1 MPVLSLC
8 MIVKNEEEYLRES
21 LDSVKDI
28 ADEIVLVDTGSTDN
42 TIKIAEMYNAK
53 VYNYDWTDDF
63 AAARNYALGKTTG
76 NWVLCLNADERLSD
90 QSIHELKNIISCKE
104 IAGFYCTV
112 KSLIQDESGDSSVRD
127 VRLFTNSPHIKFTG
141 RVYEQIVP
149 SLTENDYK
157 ILPSQISINNYG
169 NCSNSN
175 DKKSKAERNLSL
187 LLKEYEA
194 TKSAYYAFQLAQK
207 YLLLE
212 NDESASSFFRMA
224 SESPKLDKHFRA
236 YSFYSLAKISFKNR
250 KIQEAEKF
258 IIHATKI
265 DDKQPCTFFLASEIS
280 LQKGELITAE
290 DRCKRAYILN
300 QALRLKAID
309 STISFS
315 LDPEKIIYYG
325 LILSLRSRN
334 NLNYGF
340 YQKELFALFAS
351 QTGMEDSS
359 ISVAVQ
365 KVFGSSS
372 LTNLDAEIILKLIN
386 KNNLSFYVYMLG
398 INPYKQQVMI
408 LVEQLLN
415 TFPDSVDVMQLY
427 ARMLEK
433 FGKVEEAVSVME
445 SIIEG
450 NKTDAT
456 VFFYLIS
463 FYLKQGKDD
472 KIKPLV
478 LQLERYF
485 SHIPD
490 VMTRVRTLKRKLL
503 MLTSVPL

>member
-8 MIVKNEEEYLRES
+8 MIVKDEELHLRNC
-21 LDSVKDI
+21 LDSVKDV
-28 ADEIVLVDTGSTDN
+28 ADEIVLVDTGSADG
-42 TIKIAEMYNAK
+42 TIKIAEEYGAK
-53 VYNYDWTDDF
+53 IYNYEWVNDF
-63 AAARNYALGKTTG
+63 SAARNFALGKTTG
-76 NWVLCLNADERLSD
+76 NWVLCLDADEQLSD
-90 QSIHELKNIISCKE
+90 QSIHELKKIISSNE
-104 IAGFYCTV
+104 VAGYYCTV
-112 KSLIQDESGDSSVRD
+112 KSLIQEENSDSSVRD
-127 VRLFTNSPHIKFTG
+127 VRLFANSLHIKFSG

-149 SLTENDYK
+149 SLIENDYK
-157 ILPSQISINNYG
+157 ILSSQIIINNYDD
-169 NCSNSN
+169 CSNGEG
-175 DKKSKAERNLSL
+175 KKTKAERNLSL

-194 TKSAYYAFQLAQK
+194 TKSAYYAFQLAQT

-212 NDESASSFFRMA
+212 NDENASLFFRIA
-224 SESPKLDKHFRA
+224 SESPKLDKHYRA
-236 YSFYSLAKISFKNR
+236 YSYSSLAKISFKNR

-265 DDKQPCTFFLASEIS
+265 DDKQPITFFLASEI
-280 LQKGELITAE
+280 LLYKGELIIAE

-300 QALRLKAID
+300 QALRMKAID
-309 STISFS
+309 STLSFA

-340 YQKELFALFAS
+340 YQKELFALVAS

-372 LTNLDAEIILKLIN
+372 LTNEDAEIILKLIN

-398 INPYKQQVMI
+398 VNPYKQQVMAI
-408 LVEQLLN
+408 VEQLL
-415 TFPDSVDVMQLY
+415 TRFSDSVDVLKLY
-427 ARMLEK
+427 ARMLEES
-433 FGKVEEAVSVME
+433 GKVEEAVSVME

-463 FYLKQGKDD
+463 FYLKQGKDE

>member
-8 MIVKNEEEYLRES
+8 MIVKDDELHLRNC

-28 ADEIVLVDTGSTDN
+28 ADEIVLVDTGSADG
-42 TIKIAEMYNAK
+42 TIEIAEEYGAK
-53 VYNYDWTDDF
+53 IFNFEWADDF
-63 AAARNYALGKTTG
+63 SAARNFALGKTTG
-76 NWVLCLNADERLSD
+76 NWVLCLNAEEQLSN
-90 QSIHELKNIISCKE
+90 QSIHELKNIISGKE
-104 IAGFYCTV
+104 VAGFYCTV
-112 KSLIQDESGDSSVRD
+112 KSSIQDESGDSSVRD
-127 VRLFTNSPHIKFTG
+127 VRLFANSPHIKFSG

-149 SLTENDYK
+149 SLIENDYK
-157 ILPSQISINNYG
+157 ILSSQIIINNYC
-169 NCSNSN
+169 NCSNCS
-175 DKKSKAERNLSL
+175 DQKTKAERNLL
-187 LLKEYEA
+187 MLIKEYEA
-194 TKSAYYAFQLAQK
+194 TKSAYYAFQLAQT

-212 NDESASSFFRMA
+212 NDESASSFFKIA
-224 SESPKLDKHFRA
+224 SESPKLDKHYRA
-236 YSFYSLAKISFKNR
+236 YSYSSLAKISFKNR

-258 IIHATKI
+258 VIHATKI
-265 DDKQPCTFFLASEIS
+265 DDKQPFTFFLASEIS
-280 LQKGELITAE
+280 LYKGELIIAE

-309 STISFS
+309 STLSFG

-340 YQKELFALFAS
+340 YQKELFALFS
-351 QTGMEDSS
+351 FQTGIEDSA

-372 LTNLDAEIILKLIN
+372 LTNEDAEIILKLIN

-398 INPYKQQVMI
+398 VNPYKQQVMTI
-408 LVEQLLN
+408 VEQLL
-415 TFPDSVDVMQLY
+415 TRYSDSVDVMKLY
-427 ARMLEK
+427 ARMLEE